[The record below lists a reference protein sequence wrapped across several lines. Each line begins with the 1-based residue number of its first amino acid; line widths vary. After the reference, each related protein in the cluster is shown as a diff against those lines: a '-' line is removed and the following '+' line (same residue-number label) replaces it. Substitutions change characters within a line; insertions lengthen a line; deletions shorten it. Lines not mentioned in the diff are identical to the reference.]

1 MLNKKLPSVL
11 IILLIYTI
19 AFGAG
24 YYLFRILT
32 LNPLLNFL
40 IADVAATIIV
50 YLFSLIFRNASIY
63 DPYWS
68 VLPMA
73 AIPLF
78 YNYQIQNQFFV
89 LVIIVIALIEVWGLR
104 LTINWLIS
112 FKNLKTMDWRYMHYK
127 EKHPKLYPLIN
138 LFGIQLMPTL
148 IVYLIMLSPISLLQ
162 SLEAENFTHPI
173 NLSSIL
179 AFIIC
184 LTGIVLEIIADAQM
198 NRQRKKEPGVLHN
211 KGLWRYSRHP
221 NYLGEILFWLGMY
234 LMLVS
239 VNDKMWVLFAGPV
252 VLIILFGFISIPL
265 MEKHLIKK
273 YPEYE
278 IYQKETNMLLLGRV
292 KRIEK

>member
-112 FKNLKTMDWRYMHYK
+112 FKNLKTMDWRYTRYK

-184 LTGIVLEIIADAQM
+184 LTGIVLEIKY
-198 NRQRKKEPGVLHN
+198 NCSH
-211 KGLWRYSRHP
+211 
-221 NYLGEILFWLGMY
+221 EI
-234 LMLVS
+234 
-239 VNDKMWVLFAGPV
+239 
-252 VLIILFGFISIPL
+252 
-265 MEKHLIKK
+265 
-273 YPEYE
+273 
-278 IYQKETNMLLLGRV
+278 V
-292 KRIEK
+292 KLNLSKVIT